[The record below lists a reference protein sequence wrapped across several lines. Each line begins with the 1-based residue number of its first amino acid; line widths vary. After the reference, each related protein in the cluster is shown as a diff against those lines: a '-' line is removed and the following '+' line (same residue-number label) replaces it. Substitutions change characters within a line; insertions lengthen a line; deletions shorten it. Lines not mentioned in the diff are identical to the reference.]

1 MSISR
6 ILEISKRSLLA
17 YQSAIRTTT
26 DNISNANNEYYKR
39 RRVNFNELNSGYSV
53 LGLNIDDTQR
63 LRQRFAEYQIY
74 SENQF
79 FGKYQSTHRLL
90 SQIEGI
96 FDESSDSGLSK
107 VLSDFY
113 SAWNDL
119 AQEPESDYAR
129 NLVVNKGMVLADNF
143 QQINGDL
150 ENIKDQIKPEIK
162 LQLKDINQKLHLLQ
176 KINRQIRMHANPDL
190 LDQRDKILDE
200 LSKKIKLKIKEK
212 DNGEVNIYADGIL
225 LVSYDT
231 LNELKLN
238 EVSKNGATQLQIGLK
253 TSNHALQI
261 DNGEIGGLLEMHNST
276 LPEFK
281 NKLDKLARGLAAAV
295 NKIHRQGENA
305 NGVGGLDFFAS
316 DIKGM
321 ADFKVNQAIVD
332 DPSLVASK
340 RPGEAIGSG
349 SIANEINDLQSKSIF
364 NEGTA
369 HEYYQSFLTE
379 LGDKVQEADFN
390 ENSQKMIIDQ
400 LKNQRDTVTG
410 VSMDE
415 EMTQMVQYQQAYSA
429 AAKMITTVDQMM
441 TTVIRMV

>member
-17 YQSAIRTTT
+17 YQSAVKTTT

-39 RRVNFNELNSGYSV
+39 RRVNFNELNSGYSA
-53 LGLNIDDTQR
+53 LGLNVDDTQR

-79 FGKYQSTHRLL
+79 YGKYQSTNRLL

-96 FDESSDSGLSK
+96 FDESNGSGLSK
-107 VLSDFY
+107 VMDDFF

-119 AQEPESDYAR
+119 SKDPESSYAR
-129 NLVVNKGMVLADNF
+129 NLVVDKATVLSDSF
-143 QQINGDL
+143 QRVDGDL
-150 ENIKDQIKPEIK
+150 QNIQDQIKPELQ
-162 LQLKDINQKLHLLQ
+162 LQLKDVNQKLALLQ
-176 KINRQIRMHANPDL
+176 KINRQIRKQANPDL
-190 LDQRDKILDE
+190 LDQRDKLLDE
-200 LSKKIKLKIKEK
+200 LSQKINLKIKEK
-212 DNGEVNIYADGIL
+212 ENGEVNVYSDGIL

-238 EVSKNGATQLQIGLK
+238 ETGKNGTTQLQIQLK
-253 TSNHALQI
+253 NGGHVLDI
-261 DNGEIGGLLEMHNST
+261 NNGELAGLLEMNNKV
-276 LPEFK
+276 LPDYK
-281 NKLDKLARGLAAAV
+281 NKLDELARGLASAV
-295 NKIHRQGENA
+295 NKIHRQGENL

-316 DIKGM
+316 DITGM

-332 DPSLVASK
+332 DPSLIATK
-340 RPGEAIGSG
+340 YPGEGEGSG
-349 SIANEINDLQSKSIF
+349 SIASAINDLQSTSIF

-369 HEYYQSFLTE
+369 HEYYQSFLTQ
-379 LGDKVQEADFN
+379 LGDKIQEADFN

-400 LKNQRDTVTG
+400 LKNQRDAVTG

-441 TTVIRMV
+441 STVIQMV

>member
-17 YQSAIRTTT
+17 YQSAIKTTT

-39 RRVNFNELNSGYSV
+39 RRVNFNELNAGYSA
-53 LGLNIDDTQR
+53 LGLNINDAHR

-90 SQIEGI
+90 SQIEGV
-96 FDESSDSGLSK
+96 FNEGEDSGLSK
-107 VLSDFY
+107 VLDDFF

-119 AQEPESDYAR
+119 AQDPESDYAR
-129 NLVVNKGMVLADNF
+129 NLVVDKASVLADNF
-143 QQINGDL
+143 QRIDSDL
-150 ENIKDQIKPEIK
+150 QNIKDQIKPELD
-162 LQLKDINQKLHLLQ
+162 LQLKDINQKLGLLQ
-176 KINRQIRMHANPDL
+176 KINRQLRKQANPDL

-200 LSKKIKLKIKEK
+200 LSQKINLKIKEK
-212 DNGEVNIYADGIL
+212 DNGEVNVYSDGIL

-231 LNELKLN
+231 LNQMKLQENTGVASGKLQVVLKD
-238 EVSKNGATQLQIGLK
+238 
-253 TSNHALQI
+253 SNHVLNI
-261 DNGEIGGLLEMHNST
+261 NNGEIGGLLEMNNT
-276 LPEFK
+276 LLPQYKERM
-281 NKLDKLARGLAAAV
+281 DTLARGLAQEI
-295 NKIHRQGENA
+295 NKIHRQGENI

-316 DIKGM
+316 DITGM
-321 ADFKVNQAIVD
+321 SDFKVNPAILD

-340 RPGEAIGSG
+340 RPGEAVGSG
-349 SIANEINDLQSKSIF
+349 SIASAISDLQSATVF
-364 NEGTA
+364 NQGTA
-369 HEYYQSFLTE
+369 HEYYQSFLTQ
-379 LGDKVQEADFN
+379 LGDKIQEADFN

-400 LKNQRDTVTG
+400 LKNQRDAVTG

-429 AAKMITTVDQMM
+429 AAKMITTVDKMM
-441 TTVIRMV
+441 NTVIQMV